1 MLVPFL
7 SHASDQIKVC
17 HPISNESDAIARPN
31 PMEVLSHQVEAQLDS
46 ATETDIRVSLNF
58 GATWDQKQ
66 CFKMAATELEKLLYK
81 QVEDKSE
88 LRGCRDYGLRTEFGA
103 MRKQ

>member
-1 MLVPFL
+1 MYVQFGFSNYNAHFHKLGFVLVPFL

-31 PMEVLSHQVEAQLDS
+31 PMEILSHQVETQLDS

-58 GATWDQKQ
+58 GATWDQK
-66 CFKMAATELEKLLYK
+66 
-81 QVEDKSE
+81 
-88 LRGCRDYGLRTEFGA
+88 
-103 MRKQ
+103 